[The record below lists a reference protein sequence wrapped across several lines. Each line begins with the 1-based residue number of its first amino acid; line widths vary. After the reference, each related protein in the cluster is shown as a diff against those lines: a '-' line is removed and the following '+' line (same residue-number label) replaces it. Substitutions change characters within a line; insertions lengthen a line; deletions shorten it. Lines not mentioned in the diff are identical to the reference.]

1 MESCLLQAFEKGSLH
16 FKWKR
21 KMLSGTVTYFSLRAL
36 PKKWMAKYFI
46 VFDWKVFL
54 SGFAMLFPRIY
65 WMACFPNYF
74 STYIKDFVSW
84 WSILLKVIFR
94 MNVGIL
100 SQYFSSFS
108 SQFQLMLV
116 VDEMME
122 NTPVLSLRVSGVS
135 VFRAQL
141 YCDRAVP
148 WQMAMVTLING
159 LVNFSSWSSHL

>member
-1 MESCLLQAFEKGSLH
+1 MESCLLQAAEKGSLH
-16 FKWKR
+16 LKWKR
-21 KMLSGTVTYFSLRAL
+21 KMMSGTITYFSLRAL
-36 PKKWMAKYFI
+36 PKKWRAKNSL

-54 SGFAMLFPRIY
+54 SSFAMLFPEFTELL
-65 WMACFPNYF
+65 AFPVYF

-84 WSILLKVIFR
+84 WSTLLEAVFNIY
-94 MNVGIL
+94 VGIL

-108 SQFQLMLV
+108 SQVQLMLV

-122 NTPVLSLRVSGVS
+122 NTPVLSFKGSGVC

-141 YCDRAVP
+141 YCYKAVP
-148 WQMAMVTLING
+148 WQIAMVILINE

>member
-1 MESCLLQAFEKGSLH
+1 
-16 FKWKR
+16 
-21 KMLSGTVTYFSLRAL
+21 
-36 PKKWMAKYFI
+36 
-46 VFDWKVFL
+46 
-54 SGFAMLFPRIY
+54 
-65 WMACFPNYF
+65 
-74 STYIKDFVSW
+74 
-84 WSILLKVIFR
+84 

-122 NTPVLSLRVSGVS
+122 NTPVLSFRASGVC

-148 WQMAMVTLING
+148 
-159 LVNFSSWSSHL
+159 